1 MLTYLEHLRHLR
13 DETDDANDRV
23 ILDALI
29 AEAEAEAE
37 IEFDQAGH
45 TLVNGERATRQRYE
59 VPGG

>member
-29 AEAEAEAE
+29 AETEAE

-45 TLVNGERATRQRYE
+45 TDRVNGESAMRQRYE